1 MSEESTHGKYPEAVK
16 DGRQREKR
24 AAEDEIVRR
33 HHVRNGHEL
42 EQTLG
47 DSERQGSLVCCSP

>member
-16 DGRQREKR
+16 DGRQMEKR